1 MKEISKDFLGFLG
14 ILSLLNAMLSFISDV
29 DLEFD
34 GSRKIRIK
42 KSEDQREF
50 CQDQREFRY
59 HADSWNEAE
68 AISTYDGV

>member
-1 MKEISKDFLGFLG
+1 
-14 ILSLLNAMLSFISDV
+14 MLSFISDV